1 MVSWGFRDV
10 LIGGKKEKKK
20 TISGFEEPSS
30 QVDDALAL
38 GEIVTSSLLK
48 FKLLQKHLRSQ
59 GSS

>member
-1 MVSWGFRDV
+1 M
-10 LIGGKKEKKK
+10 LIGEKKEKKK